1 VVACNAQQSGLYTCG
16 GPLSLGA
23 SESPGVL
30 PEALSGCTGPVYT
43 YSFSV
48 YGGYTMFGKLGMT
61 LALAGAT
68 LFFTTSLAVAAE
80 GTVTKMDEKGA
91 MVRMGDREHMVGM
104 IPGAKVGDKVNCT
117 EAGGRSGAGGSI
129 GTTGGSTGGMAGGST
144 GGSTG
149 GTTGGTAG
157 GTTGGTAGGSTGTT
171 GGTTGGTAG
180 GSTGTTGGMT
190 GGTAGTTTAMQMTCT
205 KM

>member
-1 VVACNAQQSGLYTCG
+1 
-16 GPLSLGA
+16 
-23 SESPGVL
+23 
-30 PEALSGCTGPVYT
+30 
-43 YSFSV
+43 
-48 YGGYTMFGKLGMT
+48 MFGKLGTT

-80 GTVTKMDEKGA
+80 GMVTKMDEKGA

-117 EAGGRSGAGGSI
+117 EAGGRSGAGGST
-129 GTTGGSTGGMAGGST
+129 GTTGSTAGGSTGTTGGMAGGST
-144 GGSTG
+144 
-149 GTTGGTAG
+149 
-157 GTTGGTAGGSTGTT
+157 GGSTGTT

-180 GSTGTTGGMT
+180 GSAGTTGGMT